1 MDLCDLVLDIELIII
16 EVEKY
21 SVFYSTLL
29 MKITKTECNLDAWK
43 KVP

>member
-1 MDLCDLVLDIELIII
+1 MDLCHVVLAIELIII

-29 MKITKTECNLDAWK
+29 MKITKIECNLDAWK
-43 KVP
+43 RVP

>member
-1 MDLCDLVLDIELIII
+1 MDLYDVVLDIELIII

-29 MKITKTECNLDAWK
+29 TKITKIECNLD
-43 KVP
+43 VVM

>member
-1 MDLCDLVLDIELIII
+1 MDLCNVVLDIELIII
-16 EVEKY
+16 EIEKY

-29 MKITKTECNLDAWK
+29 MKITKIECNLDAWK